1 MLIARTFVAAALLA
15 VNAVEIAAQY
25 IRGPRGG
32 CYTITRSGNK
42 RYVDRSLCEDR
53 PAEKA
58 AASESRLTGR
68 ERSLKLRL
76 KDKDGSCYE
85 LYSDRTWAI
94 VPWALCAE
102 K

>member
-1 MLIARTFVAAALLA
+1 MLIARILVAAALLA
-15 VNAVEIAAQY
+15 GSAVDSAAQY

-53 PAEKA
+53 PGEKA
-58 AASESRLTGR
+58 AASETRLAGR

-94 VPWALCAE
+94 VASALCAE

>member
-1 MLIARTFVAAALLA
+1 MLIAGMPVALSIQIGS
-15 VNAVEIAAQY
+15 AVEIAAQY

-32 CYTITRSGNK
+32 CYTIIRSCNK
-42 RYVDRSLCEDR
+42 RYIDRSFCEDR

-58 AASESRLTGR
+58 AASESRLAGR

-94 VPWALCAE
+94 VPSALCAE

>member
-1 MLIARTFVAAALLA
+1 MLIARTFVAAAILA
-15 VNAVEIAAQY
+15 FSAVEIAAQY

-32 CYTITRSGNK
+32 CYIITRSGNK

-58 AASESRLTGR
+58 ATSETRLAGSKR
-68 ERSLKLRL
+68 PLKLRL

-94 VPWALCAE
+94 VPSALCAE